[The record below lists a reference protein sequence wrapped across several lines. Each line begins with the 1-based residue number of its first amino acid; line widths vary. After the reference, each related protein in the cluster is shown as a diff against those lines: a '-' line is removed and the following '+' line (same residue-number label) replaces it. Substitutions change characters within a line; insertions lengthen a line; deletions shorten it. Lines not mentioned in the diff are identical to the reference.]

1 MTDTHTVFRF
11 LLKSII
17 YDRFKMQDFTLHCN
31 NTSLPT
37 VQLKENNERRGY
49 PQAPALASAI
59 NYLLLGFSTSFYF
72 KATVDY
78 LLVFTGI
85 CLFIVSFFGKTKTRE
100 KFKNLVFFYIKTNLK
115 YLTNIRKKI

>member
-59 NYLLLGFSTSFYF
+59 NFLLLGFSTSFYF

-85 CLFIVSFFGKTKTRE
+85 CLFIVSFLVRQKHE
-100 KFKNLVFFYIKTNLK
+100 KNL
-115 YLTNIRKKI
+115 KI

>member
-49 PQAPALASAI
+49 PQVPALASAI
-59 NYLLLGFSTSFYF
+59 NFLLLGFSTSFYF

-78 LLVFTGI
+78 LLFFTGI
-85 CLFIVSFFGKTKTRE
+85 CLYVVSFLVRQKTRE
-100 KFKNLVFFYIKTNLK
+100 IFKILVFFLH
-115 YLTNIRKKI
+115 